1 MPTTVGSGVKA
12 GFRLRSGGSRPAAI
26 IGKRGW
32 VSSTAVDRPTE
43 CPEFLNLNRS
53 SDRNTLTE
61 VVRGTL
67 QAKVRSTV
75 GGRFAFGGPEC
86 DPR

>member
-1 MPTTVGSGVKA
+1 M
-12 GFRLRSGGSRPAAI
+12 
-26 IGKRGW
+26 
-32 VSSTAVDRPTE
+32 SSTAVDRPTE
-43 CPEFLNLNRS
+43 CPEFLNLSRS
-53 SDRNTLTE
+53 SDRKILTDL
-61 VVRGTL
+61 VRGTL